1 VPDGRG
7 LLEGRGSGVNW
18 GRGVGYELNEFVPP
32 ADLAAV
38 SATAIRN
45 GIKEGNDEWKAV
57 VDESI
62 HEDIIKYLKE
72 NNLIL

>member
-1 VPDGRG
+1 
-7 LLEGRGSGVNW
+7 
-18 GRGVGYELNEFVPP
+18 LNEWSPNKE
-32 ADLAAV
+32 LASV
-38 SATAIRN
+38 SATQIRN
-45 GIKEGNDEWKAV
+45 SIKEKTEEWKAV